1 MFVFSILTLLLAI
14 GMIAKGTTVIVAES
28 NYGHFDNFGKICWK
42 DFLQRK
48 FEQTVLIKKYFN
60 HPTTFF
66 SDVENILKKPYIH
79 FYTSCVLVII
89 ASVQLGLTIAIL
101 FFTFKVVKCI
111 GKNFGEENTQTNFPR
126 RRCRLQNQGRYK
138 NRVKKNR
145 KFLTFRSCIL

>member
-42 DFLQRK
+42 NFLQRK
-48 FEQTVLIKKYFN
+48 FGQTVLIKKYFN
-60 HPTTFF
+60 YPFS

-111 GKNFGEENTQTNFPR
+111 GKNFGEENTQTHFPR
-126 RRCRLQNQGRYK
+126 RRRRLQNQGGYK
-138 NRVKKNR
+138 NKGKEQ
-145 KFLTFRSCIL
+145 

>member
-1 MFVFSILTLLLAI
+1 MGILIIL
-14 GMIAKGTTVIVAES
+14 VRFAEKIL
-28 NYGHFDNFGKICWK
+28 HLKFG
-42 DFLQRK
+42 
-48 FEQTVLIKKYFN
+48 QTVLIKKYFN
-60 HPTTFF
+60 YPFS

-126 RRCRLQNQGRYK
+126 RRRRLQNQGRYK
-138 NRVKKNR
+138 NKGKEQ
-145 KFLTFRSCIL
+145 